1 MKNPIFTGAGVA
13 IITPFTADGKVN
25 EKVLAEIIEYQ
36 ISHSTDAIVICGT
49 TGESATLDHNEHT
62 QAIKI
67 AVDVTAGRIPVIA
80 GTGSNDTAYALK
92 LSNDAEKLGVD
103 GLLMVTPYYNKAS
116 QEGLIKHFSYVADR
130 VSTPIILYNVPS
142 RTGCEIKPETYAE
155 LAKHKMIYAAKEAT
169 GNLSSIAKTISLVP
183 EDFAIY
189 SGNDDQITPIMSLGG
204 KGVISVLSNILPQ
217 VAHDIAQTALDGDFK
232 KSAELQL
239 KYLELC
245 NAMFMDV
252 NPIPVKVAMR
262 MMGFTATKPLFVPRR
277 LRCEG
282 IISICSGLS
291 SGRTIGTSGVCLCA
305 LLFETTGHSA
315 FAYSSSRALISSFF
329 ISTAQKT
336 KSTCDAIS
344 FISSVAFITTR
355 SLTFS
360 GIATSMHHFE
370 PTASSYFLP
379 AERALAATTFTLNHG

>member
-36 ISHSTDAIVICGT
+36 VSHSTDAIVICGT

-62 QAIKI
+62 QAIKV

-116 QEGLIKHFSYVADR
+116 QEGLIKHFNYVADR

-252 NPIPVKVAMR
+252 NPIPVKVTMR
-262 MMGFTATKPLFVPRR
+262 LMGIDVGPLR
-277 LRCEG
+277 LP
-282 IISICSGLS
+282 
-291 SGRTIGTSGVCLCA
+291 LCDMTPA
-305 LLFETTGHSA
+305 NTEKLKSVLQKYE
-315 FAYSSSRALISSFF
+315 LI
-329 ISTAQKT
+329 
-336 KSTCDAIS
+336 
-344 FISSVAFITTR
+344 
-355 SLTFS
+355 
-360 GIATSMHHFE
+360 
-370 PTASSYFLP
+370 
-379 AERALAATTFTLNHG
+379 

>member
-116 QEGLIKHFSYVADR
+116 QEGLIKHFNYVADR

-262 MMGFTATKPLFVPRR
+262 MMGFDVGPLR
-277 LRCEG
+277 LP
-282 IISICSGLS
+282 
-291 SGRTIGTSGVCLCA
+291 LCDMTPA
-305 LLFETTGHSA
+305 NTEKLKSVLQKYE
-315 FAYSSSRALISSFF
+315 LI
-329 ISTAQKT
+329 
-336 KSTCDAIS
+336 
-344 FISSVAFITTR
+344 
-355 SLTFS
+355 
-360 GIATSMHHFE
+360 
-370 PTASSYFLP
+370 
-379 AERALAATTFTLNHG
+379 

>member
-13 IITPFTADGKVN
+13 IITPFTAEGKVN

-62 QAIKI
+62 QAIKV

-262 MMGFTATKPLFVPRR
+262 MMGIDVGPLR
-277 LRCEG
+277 LP
-282 IISICSGLS
+282 
-291 SGRTIGTSGVCLCA
+291 LCDMTPA
-305 LLFETTGHSA
+305 NTEKLKSVLQKYE
-315 FAYSSSRALISSFF
+315 LI
-329 ISTAQKT
+329 
-336 KSTCDAIS
+336 
-344 FISSVAFITTR
+344 
-355 SLTFS
+355 
-360 GIATSMHHFE
+360 
-370 PTASSYFLP
+370 
-379 AERALAATTFTLNHG
+379 

>member
-36 ISHSTDAIVICGT
+36 IAHSTDAIVICGT

-62 QAIKI
+62 QAIKV

-116 QEGLIKHFSYVADR
+116 QEGLIKHFNYVADR

-252 NPIPVKVAMR
+252 NPIPVKAAMR
-262 MMGFTATKPLFVPRR
+262 LMGIDVGPLR
-277 LRCEG
+277 LP
-282 IISICSGLS
+282 
-291 SGRTIGTSGVCLCA
+291 LCDMTPA
-305 LLFETTGHSA
+305 NTEKLKSVLQKYE
-315 FAYSSSRALISSFF
+315 LI
-329 ISTAQKT
+329 
-336 KSTCDAIS
+336 
-344 FISSVAFITTR
+344 
-355 SLTFS
+355 
-360 GIATSMHHFE
+360 
-370 PTASSYFLP
+370 
-379 AERALAATTFTLNHG
+379 

>member
-1 MKNPIFTGAGVA
+1 MKDPIFTGAGVA

-116 QEGLIKHFSYVADR
+116 QEGLIKHFNYVADR

-183 EDFAIY
+183 EDFSIY
-189 SGNDDQITPIMSLGG
+189 SGNDDQITPIISLGG

-262 MMGFTATKPLFVPRR
+262 LMGIDVGPLR
-277 LRCEG
+277 LP
-282 IISICSGLS
+282 
-291 SGRTIGTSGVCLCA
+291 LCDMTPA
-305 LLFETTGHSA
+305 NTEKLKSVLQKYE
-315 FAYSSSRALISSFF
+315 LI
-329 ISTAQKT
+329 
-336 KSTCDAIS
+336 
-344 FISSVAFITTR
+344 
-355 SLTFS
+355 
-360 GIATSMHHFE
+360 
-370 PTASSYFLP
+370 
-379 AERALAATTFTLNHG
+379 

>member
-1 MKNPIFTGAGVA
+1 MKSPIFTGAGVA

-36 ISHSTDAIVICGT
+36 ITHSTDAIVICGT

-62 QAIKI
+62 QAIKV

-116 QEGLIKHFSYVADR
+116 QEGLIKHFNYVADR

-217 VAHDIAQTALDGDFK
+217 AAHDISQTALDGDFK

-252 NPIPVKVAMR
+252 NPIPVKAAMR
-262 MMGFTATKPLFVPRR
+262 LMGIDVGPLR
-277 LRCEG
+277 LP
-282 IISICSGLS
+282 
-291 SGRTIGTSGVCLCA
+291 LCDMTPA
-305 LLFETTGHSA
+305 NTEKLKSVLQKYE
-315 FAYSSSRALISSFF
+315 LI
-329 ISTAQKT
+329 
-336 KSTCDAIS
+336 
-344 FISSVAFITTR
+344 
-355 SLTFS
+355 
-360 GIATSMHHFE
+360 
-370 PTASSYFLP
+370 
-379 AERALAATTFTLNHG
+379 

>member
-62 QAIKI
+62 QAIKV

-116 QEGLIKHFSYVADR
+116 QEGLIKHFNYVADR

-252 NPIPVKVAMR
+252 NPIPVKAAMR
-262 MMGFTATKPLFVPRR
+262 LMEIDVGPLR
-277 LRCEG
+277 LP
-282 IISICSGLS
+282 
-291 SGRTIGTSGVCLCA
+291 LCDMTPA
-305 LLFETTGHSA
+305 NTEKLKSVLQKYE
-315 FAYSSSRALISSFF
+315 LI
-329 ISTAQKT
+329 
-336 KSTCDAIS
+336 
-344 FISSVAFITTR
+344 
-355 SLTFS
+355 
-360 GIATSMHHFE
+360 
-370 PTASSYFLP
+370 
-379 AERALAATTFTLNHG
+379 

>member
-62 QAIKI
+62 QAIKV

-116 QEGLIKHFSYVADR
+116 QEGLNKHFNYVADR

-252 NPIPVKVAMR
+252 NPIPVKAAMR
-262 MMGFTATKPLFVPRR
+262 MMGIDVGPLR
-277 LRCEG
+277 LP
-282 IISICSGLS
+282 
-291 SGRTIGTSGVCLCA
+291 LCDMTPA
-305 LLFETTGHSA
+305 NTEKLKSVLQKYE
-315 FAYSSSRALISSFF
+315 LI
-329 ISTAQKT
+329 
-336 KSTCDAIS
+336 
-344 FISSVAFITTR
+344 
-355 SLTFS
+355 
-360 GIATSMHHFE
+360 
-370 PTASSYFLP
+370 
-379 AERALAATTFTLNHG
+379 

>member
-116 QEGLIKHFSYVADR
+116 QEGLIKHFNYVADR

-142 RTGCEIKPETYAE
+142 RTGCEIKPETYSE
-155 LAKHKMIYAAKEAT
+155 LAKNKMIYAAKEAT

-262 MMGFTATKPLFVPRR
+262 MMGIDVGPLR
-277 LRCEG
+277 LP
-282 IISICSGLS
+282 
-291 SGRTIGTSGVCLCA
+291 LCDMTPA
-305 LLFETTGHSA
+305 NTEKLKSVLQKYE
-315 FAYSSSRALISSFF
+315 LI
-329 ISTAQKT
+329 
-336 KSTCDAIS
+336 
-344 FISSVAFITTR
+344 
-355 SLTFS
+355 
-360 GIATSMHHFE
+360 
-370 PTASSYFLP
+370 
-379 AERALAATTFTLNHG
+379 

>member
-25 EKVLAEIIEYQ
+25 EKVLDEIIEYQ

-62 QAIKI
+62 QAIKV

-116 QEGLIKHFSYVADR
+116 QEGLIKHFNYVADR

-252 NPIPVKVAMR
+252 NPIPVKAAMR
-262 MMGFTATKPLFVPRR
+262 LMGIDVGPLR
-277 LRCEG
+277 LP
-282 IISICSGLS
+282 
-291 SGRTIGTSGVCLCA
+291 LCDMTPA
-305 LLFETTGHSA
+305 NTEKLKSVLQKYE
-315 FAYSSSRALISSFF
+315 LI
-329 ISTAQKT
+329 
-336 KSTCDAIS
+336 
-344 FISSVAFITTR
+344 
-355 SLTFS
+355 
-360 GIATSMHHFE
+360 
-370 PTASSYFLP
+370 
-379 AERALAATTFTLNHG
+379 

>member
-62 QAIKI
+62 QAIKV

-116 QEGLIKHFSYVADR
+116 QEGLIKHFNYVADR

-217 VAHDIAQTALDGDFK
+217 VAHDIARTALDGDFK

-262 MMGFTATKPLFVPRR
+262 MMGIDVGPLR
-277 LRCEG
+277 LP
-282 IISICSGLS
+282 
-291 SGRTIGTSGVCLCA
+291 LCDMTPSNTEK
-305 LLFETTGHSA
+305 LKSVLQKYE
-315 FAYSSSRALISSFF
+315 LI
-329 ISTAQKT
+329 
-336 KSTCDAIS
+336 
-344 FISSVAFITTR
+344 
-355 SLTFS
+355 
-360 GIATSMHHFE
+360 
-370 PTASSYFLP
+370 
-379 AERALAATTFTLNHG
+379 